1 MAMMERP
8 QVTFYEDGGK
18 SWGHTFEQ
26 FDLKVFVPATKID
39 GEVNNYTFRAPL
51 LLVFEETK
59 RSMEEAIAFAKE
71 SGLAEISLRASS
83 RVTLSAARSSARTS
97 TATAL
102 RRTTWQ
108 RT

>member
-51 LLVFEETK
+51 L
-59 RSMEEAIAFAKE
+59 
-71 SGLAEISLRASS
+71 
-83 RVTLSAARSSARTS
+83 
-97 TATAL
+97 
-102 RRTTWQ
+102 RRPS
-108 RT
+108 